1 MNLLMALTVGVL
13 FATGIFCLLR
23 RCLMRLIIGLV
34 LLGQAANLLVFSAGG
49 LTTGLPALIPAGEK
63 LAPAGSADPLP
74 QALVLTAIVIGFGL
88 TVFAITLIHR
98 ARATSGNDDVDAF
111 TETDRL

>member
-1 MNLLMALTVGVL
+1 MNMLIAFTVGVL
-13 FATGIFCLLR
+13 FATGVFCLLR

-49 LTTGLPALIPAGEK
+49 VKTGVPSLIPE
-63 LAPAGSADPLP
+63 GSMTPPPGAADPLP

-111 TETDRL
+111 NETDRL

>member
-1 MNLLMALTVGVL
+1 MNLLIAATVGVL
-13 FATGIFCLLR
+13 FAAGVFCLLR

-34 LLGQAANLLVFSAGG
+34 LMGQGVNLLVFSAGG
-49 LTTGLPALIPAGEK
+49 LETGVPTIVPEGGKLPPPGAG
-63 LAPAGSADPLP
+63 DPMP

-88 TVFAITLIHR
+88 TVFAMTLIHR

-111 TETDRL
+111 NQTDQL

>member
-1 MNLLMALTVGVL
+1 MNMLIALTVGVL
-13 FATGIFCLLR
+13 FATGVFCLLR

-49 LTTGLPALIPAGEK
+49 LKSGVPALIP
-63 LAPAGSADPLP
+63 LGSMTPPEGAADPLP
-74 QALVLTAIVIGFGL
+74 QALVLTAVVIGFGL

-111 TETDRL
+111 NETDKL

>member
-1 MNLLMALTVGVL
+1 MNLLIALTVGVL
-13 FATGIFCLLR
+13 FAAGIFCLLR

-49 LTTGLPALIPAGEK
+49 LKTGVPALIPYGEK
-63 LAPAGSADPLP
+63 VAPPGAADPLP

-98 ARATSGNDDVDAF
+98 ASATTGHDDVDAF
-111 TETDRL
+111 NETDRI

>member
-1 MNLLMALTVGVL
+1 MNMLIALTVGVL
-13 FATGIFCLLR
+13 FATGVFCLLR

-49 LTTGLPALIPAGEK
+49 LKTGVPALIPEGST
-63 LAPAGSADPLP
+63 LPPAGAADPLP

-98 ARATSGNDDVDAF
+98 ARATSGNDDLDAF
-111 TETDRL
+111 NETDRL